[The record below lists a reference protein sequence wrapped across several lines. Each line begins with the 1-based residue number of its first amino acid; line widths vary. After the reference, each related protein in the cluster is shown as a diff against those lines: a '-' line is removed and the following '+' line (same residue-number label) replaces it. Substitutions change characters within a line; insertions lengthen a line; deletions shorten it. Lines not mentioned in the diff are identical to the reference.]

1 MALDKKLKAVNG
13 ERQRI
18 LHLIGPM
25 RFIRRPCFVAMAFLG
40 VCIALINLPGR
51 ALAASA
57 TPLRAGA
64 VETIGPIDQLPHGW
78 VADQRTAE
86 RAADA
91 PASPDQPAKPAPN
104 VIMQA
109 VLAPGASPLTEGI
122 SWRISKLGQSQAKE
136 LVWSGAGAEPKVHL
150 KPGRYYVEAT
160 YGLAGNGQTLEV
172 KPDTAVNLV
181 LNLNAGTLH
190 VNAVA
195 VAGGPP
201 LADVFFALRS
211 ADAEAADTGEIGRS
225 TLSQAVFHVPAGA
238 YRLTARHGLANIDI
252 PVSVSAG
259 AENRVEAVMNSGTV
273 ALSARAV
280 DDGTVMSGA
289 TFLVFKNGEPGGQ
302 QEVVRSRLAEP
313 KFDLPAGQYRVAAVL
328 GLARVEKDIA
338 VVPGD
343 TQKHNLVLNAGG
355 VRLASV
361 LAGNGAPLD
370 RNLLYRVYGQSPKDG
385 TPNQELIATTAAT
398 PTLFLPS
405 GRYRIESQYG
415 WHNARQTREIEVSAG
430 EVLDVSFEHKA
441 SEVKLKLVA
450 KPGATAMEP
459 VKWTLKYNGGGTVL
473 ISQDAAPTLIL
484 QAGNYQAMALHE
496 GKPYSQT
503 FEAASNQEQTIEI
516 IAQ

>member
-1 MALDKKLKAVNG
+1 MALDKKVKAVNG
-13 ERQRI
+13 EAQRI

-40 VCIALINLPGR
+40 VCIALINLPGKT
-51 ALAASA
+51 LAASG
-57 TPLRAGA
+57 TTLRAVAGGEA
-64 VETIGPIDQLPHGW
+64 LGHIDQRPRG
-78 VADQRTAE
+78 
-86 RAADA
+86 
-91 PASPDQPAKPAPN
+91 PGPDQHAAETPPVSEQATKPAPN
-104 VIMQA
+104 VVLRA
-109 VLAPGASPLTEGI
+109 ALAPGASPLSEGI
-122 SWRISKLGQSQAKE
+122 SWRISKLNQSQAKE
-136 LVWSGAGAEPKVHL
+136 LVWSGAGAEPKVYL

-160 YGLAGNGQTLEV
+160 YGLAGNGQVLVVTPE
-172 KPDTAVNLV
+172 KAIDFV

-190 VNAVA
+190 VNATA

-201 LADVFFALRS
+201 LEDMFFTLRT
-211 ADAEAADTGEIGRS
+211 ADADIADAGEIGRS

-238 YRLTARHGLANIDI
+238 YRLTARHGLATIDI

-259 AENRVEAVMNSGTV
+259 AESRVEAVMNSGTV
-273 ALSARAV
+273 TLSAHAL
-280 DDGTVMSGA
+280 DSGPVMSGA

-302 QEVVRSRLAEP
+302 HEVVRSRLDEP

-328 GLARVEKDIA
+328 GLARVEKDIT
-338 VVPGD
+338 VGSGD
-343 TQKHNLVLNAGG
+343 AQKHNLILDAGG
-355 VRLASV
+355 VRLASI
-361 LAGNGAPLD
+361 LAGNGTPLD

-385 TPNQELIATTAAT
+385 APNQELIATTVAT

-415 WHNARQTREIEVSAG
+415 WHNARQTREIDVSAG
-430 EVLDVSFEHKA
+430 DVMDVSFEHKA
-441 SEVKLKLVA
+441 CEVKLKLVP
-450 KPGATAMEP
+450 KPGATPIEP

-473 ISQDAAPTLIL
+473 ISQDAAPSLIL

-496 GKPYSQT
+496 GKTVSQT

>member
-25 RFIRRPCFVAMAFLG
+25 RFIRRPCIVAMAFLG
-40 VCIALINLPGR
+40 LCIALINLPGR

-57 TPLRAGA
+57 TSLRAA
-64 VETIGPIDQLPHGW
+64 ADETIGQIDQLPRGS
-78 VADQRTAE
+78 VADQHAVEQAT
-86 RAADA
+86 DA
-91 PASPDQPAKPAPN
+91 PASPEQPAKPAPN
-104 VIMQA
+104 VTLQA
-109 VLAPGASPLTEGI
+109 ALAPGARPLSEGI
-122 SWRISKLGQSQAKE
+122 SWRISKLGQAQGKE

-172 KPDTAVNLV
+172 KPEKAVDLV

-190 VNAVA
+190 VNAAA
-195 VAGGPP
+195 VAGGLP
-201 LADVFFALRS
+201 LDGMFFTLRS
-211 ADAEAADTGEIGRS
+211 ADTEAGDTAEIGRS
-225 TLSQAVFHVPAGA
+225 TLSHAVFHVPAGA

-252 PVSVSAG
+252 PVRVSAG
-259 AENRVEAVMNSGTV
+259 ADSRVEAVMNSGTV

-280 DDGTVMSGA
+280 EDGPMMSGA

-338 VVPGD
+338 VGPGE
-343 TQKHNLVLNAGG
+343 TQKHNLVLDAGG

-361 LAGNGAPLD
+361 LAGNGAQLD
-370 RNLLYRVYGQSPKDG
+370 RNLLYRIYGQSPKDG
-385 TPNQELIATTAAT
+385 APNQELIATTVAT

-415 WHNARQTREIEVSAG
+415 WHNARQTREIDVSAG
-430 EVLDVSFEHKA
+430 EVADVSFEHKA
-441 SEVKLKLVA
+441 CEVKLKLVA
-450 KPGATAMEP
+450 KPGAHAIEP

-484 QAGNYQAMALHE
+484 QAGNYQAMAQHE
-496 GKPYSQT
+496 AKTYSQT